1 MPRSLIL
8 LLAAASSLPACSD
21 PPPSKYPT
29 QQISI
34 EDTKLG
40 PRDLFEVHVFQQ
52 ADLTGQFEVSPEC
65 TITYPLIGV
74 LEVCGL
80 SPPEIEKK
88 IKDGLLDGYLKN
100 PQVSVVIK
108 EFRSKTLSVFGQ
120 VKKPGTLPYTVGMT
134 VVEAISQAGGFN
146 EMARKNAVNVTR
158 VQHDKSTKSSSKKS
172 YTVPVDSIGQGTAS
186 NFYVRPGDVIFVPRR
201 IF

>member
-1 MPRSLIL
+1 MRRPVFL
-8 LLAAASSLPACSD
+8 LLAALAACSD

-29 QQISI
+29 QQVSV

-40 PRDLFEVHVFQQ
+40 PRDLFEVRVFQQ
-52 ADLTGQFEVSPEC
+52 PDLSGQFEVSPEC

-74 LEVCGL
+74 VEVCGL
-80 SPPEIEKK
+80 SPPQIEKK
-88 IKDGLLDGYLKN
+88 LKDGLVDGYLKD

-146 EMARKNAVNVTR
+146 EMARKNAVQVTR
-158 VQHDKSTKSSSKKS
+158 AEVGASTKKHEKRS
-172 YTVPVDSIGQGTAS
+172 YTVPVDSIGSGSAA
-186 NFYVRPGDVIFVPRR
+186 NFFVRPGDVVFVPRR

>member
-1 MPRSLIL
+1 MLRSTLL
-8 LLAAASSLPACSD
+8 LLAALAACSD

-29 QQISI
+29 QQVNL

-52 ADLTGQFEVSPEC
+52 ADLSGLFEVSPEC
-65 TITYPLIGV
+65 TITYPLIGEV
-74 LEVCGL
+74 HVCGL
-80 SPPEIEKK
+80 SPPQIEKK
-88 IKDGLLDGYLKN
+88 IKDGLGDGYLKD

-108 EFRSKTLSVFGQ
+108 EFRSKMLSVFGQ
-120 VKKPGTLPYTVGMT
+120 VKKPGTLPYAAGMT

-146 EMARKNAVNVTR
+146 EMARKNAVTVTR
-158 VQHDKSTKSSSKKS
+158 AVQDPNTKKS
-172 YTVPVDSIGQGTAS
+172 NKKSFTVPVDSIGEGKAA
-186 NFYVRPGDVIFVPRR
+186 NFFVRPGDVVFVPRR

>member
-1 MPRSLIL
+1 MHRPALL
-8 LLAAASSLPACSD
+8 LLAALAACSD

-29 QQISI
+29 QQVSL

-40 PRDLFEVHVFQQ
+40 PRDLFEVRVFQQ
-52 ADLTGQFEVSPEC
+52 PDLSGQFEVSPEC
-65 TITYPLIGV
+65 TVTYPLIGEV
-74 LEVCGL
+74 HVCGL
-80 SPPEIEKK
+80 SAPQIEKK
-88 IKDGLLDGYLKN
+88 IKDGLTDGYLKD

-120 VKKPGTLPYTVGMT
+120 VKKPGTLPYAGGMT

-146 EMARKNAVNVTR
+146 EMARKNAVTVTR
-158 VQHDKSTKSSSKKS
+158 AEMDPSTKKSSKRS
-172 YTVPVDSIGQGTAS
+172 YTVPVDSIGEGKAA
-186 NFYVRPGDVIFVPRR
+186 NFFVRPGDVVFVPRR

>member
-1 MPRSLIL
+1 MHRSLFL
-8 LLAAASSLPACSD
+8 LLAAALACSD

-29 QQISI
+29 QQISV

-80 SPPEIEKK
+80 SPPQIEKK
-88 IKDGLLDGYLKN
+88 IKDGLVDGYLKN

-158 VQHDKSTKSSSKKS
+158 VARDPSTKTTSKKS
-172 YTVPVDSIGQGTAS
+172 YTVPVDSIGQGTAA

>member
-8 LLAAASSLPACSD
+8 LLLATAACSD

-29 QQISI
+29 QQISV

-40 PRDLFEVHVFQQ
+40 ARDLFEIRVFQQ
-52 ADLTGQFEVSPEC
+52 PELTGDFEVSPGC
-65 TITYPLIGV
+65 TVTYPLIGV
-74 LEVCGL
+74 IEVCGL
-80 SPPEIEKK
+80 SPPEVEAL
-88 IKDGLLDGYLKN
+88 IKTKLSDGFLKD

-120 VKKPGTLPYTVGMT
+120 VKKPGTLPYAVGMT

-146 EMARKNAVNVTR
+146 EMARKNAVTVTR
-158 VQHDKSTKSSSKKS
+158 AERDPQSKKSQKKS
-172 YTVPVDSIGQGTAS
+172 YTVPVDSIGEGKKE
-186 NFYVRPGDVIFVPRR
+186 NFFVRPGDVVFVPRR